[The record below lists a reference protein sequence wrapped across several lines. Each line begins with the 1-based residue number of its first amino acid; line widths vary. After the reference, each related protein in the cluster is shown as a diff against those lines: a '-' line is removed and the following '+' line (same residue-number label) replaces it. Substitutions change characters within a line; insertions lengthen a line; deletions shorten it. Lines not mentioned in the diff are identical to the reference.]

1 MAVSAIHRWT
11 DRPPCSSIFPGENIT
26 DMDLSLIIC
35 TRDRCEK
42 LAQCLESVRGLGFE
56 RQWELIVVDNGSA
69 DRTVAIVEDFAR
81 TFWVPTRYVFEPSPG
96 LGNARNAGLKIA
108 CGEILA
114 FTDDDCYP
122 ASDFLQH
129 IWSAFSDPGLGYIS
143 GRITL
148 HDPADFPITVNVST
162 TPLIFAPRS
171 FIHVGA
177 VQGANIA
184 FRREVLLEIGGF
196 DPLFGAGSLF
206 AAEDLDA
213 AARASAAGWKG
224 EYRPEVVVSHHH
236 GRKAA
241 DAARLK
247 KSYGIGAG
255 AYHMKLLLRGR
266 KFSWFVR
273 SLTEVD
279 RRFKLSKIMVLW
291 EPVGAAK
298 YAYFY
303 VTGRCV

>member
-1 MAVSAIHRWT
+1 
-11 DRPPCSSIFPGENIT
+11 
-26 DMDLSLIIC
+26 MDLSLVIC
-35 TRDRCEK
+35 TRDRSEK
-42 LAQCLESVRGLGFE
+42 LARCLESVRGLRFE
-56 RQWELIVVDNGSA
+56 RPWELIIVDNGST
-69 DRTVAIVEDFAR
+69 DRTGAIVKDFVN
-81 TFWVPTRYVFEPSPG
+81 TFSAPTRYVFEPWPG
-96 LGNARNAGLKIA
+96 KGHALNAALEIA
-108 CGEILA
+108 RSDILA

-122 ASDFLQH
+122 ASDFLQRV
-129 IWSAFSDPGLGYIS
+129 WSAFSDPALGYIS

-148 HDPADFPITVNVST
+148 HDPADYPISINVST
-162 TPLIFAPRS
+162 TPETFAPRS

-196 DPLFGAGSLF
+196 DPLFGAGCSLF

-224 EYRPEVVVSHHH
+224 EYRPEVAVSHHH
-236 GRKAA
+236 GRNAS

-247 KSYGIGAG
+247 KSYGIGVG
-255 AYHMKLLLRGR
+255 AYHMKLLLRAR
-266 KFSWFVR
+266 QFSWFFR

-279 RRFKLSKIMVLW
+279 RRFKLSKISVLW

-298 YAYFY
+298 YAYLY
-303 VTGRCV
+303 LRDSAPKRKTISQTRPLRKGAPSAVP

>member
-1 MAVSAIHRWT
+1 
-11 DRPPCSSIFPGENIT
+11 
-26 DMDLSLIIC
+26 MDLSLIIC

-56 RQWELIVVDNGSA
+56 RQWELIIVDNGST
-69 DRTVAIVEDFAR
+69 DRTAAIVEDFAR
-81 TFWVPTRYVFEPSPG
+81 TFRAPTRYVFEPSPG
-96 LGNARNAGLKIA
+96 KGHALNAALEIA
-108 CGEILA
+108 HSHILA

-122 ASDFLQH
+122 ASDFLQRV
-129 IWSAFSDPGLGYIS
+129 WSAFSDPGLGYIS

-148 HDPADFPITVNVST
+148 HDPTDYPITVNGST
-162 TPLIFAPRS
+162 TPLIFAPKS

-184 FRREVLLEIGGF
+184 FRREVLIEIGGF

-206 AAEDLDA
+206 AGEDLDA

-224 EYRPEVVVSHHH
+224 EYRPETVVSHHH
-236 GRKAA
+236 GRKAS

-247 KSYGIGAG
+247 KSYGIGIG
-255 AYHMKLLLRGR
+255 AYHMKLLLRAR
-266 KFSWFVR
+266 QFSWFLR
-273 SLTEVD
+273 SLAEVD
-279 RRFKLSKIMVLW
+279 RRFKLSKISVLW

-298 YAYFY
+298 YAYLY
-303 VTGRCV
+303 VTGQCA

>member
-1 MAVSAIHRWT
+1 
-11 DRPPCSSIFPGENIT
+11 
-26 DMDLSLIIC
+26 
-35 TRDRCEK
+35 
-42 LAQCLESVRGLGFE
+42 VRGLRFE
-56 RQWELIVVDNGSA
+56 RPWELIIVDNGST
-69 DRTVAIVEDFAR
+69 DRTAAIIKDFVN
-81 TFWVPTRYVFEPSPG
+81 TFSAPTRYVFEPSPG

-108 CGEILA
+108 CSKILA

-122 ASDFLQH
+122 ASDFLPRV
-129 IWSAFSDPGLGYIS
+129 WSAFSDPGLGYIS

-148 HDPADFPITVNVST
+148 HDPADYPITLNEST
-162 TPLIFAPRS
+162 TPEIFAPRS

-196 DPLFGAGSLF
+196 DPLFGAGCSLS

-247 KSYGIGAG
+247 KSYGIGIG
-255 AYHMKLLLRGR
+255 AYHMKLLLRAR
-266 KFSWFVR
+266 QVSWFLR

-279 RRFKLSKIMVLW
+279 RRFKLSKRSVLW

-298 YAYFY
+298 YAYLYF
-303 VTGRCV
+303 TGQCA